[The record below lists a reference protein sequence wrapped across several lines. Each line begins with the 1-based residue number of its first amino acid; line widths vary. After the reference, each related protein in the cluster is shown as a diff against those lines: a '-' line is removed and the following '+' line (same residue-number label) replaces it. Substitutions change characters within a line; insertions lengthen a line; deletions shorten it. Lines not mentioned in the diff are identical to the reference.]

1 MNYNLIEKKWWEA
14 SSNLNITIKKWSS
27 GEKERNEK
35 SFDKV
40 IDKLT
45 KYINSMPEEVGE
57 VREKWLDNGNKLLHE
72 LIKRDN
78 IFNTKNIES
87 KMRDNIIQSTS
98 NFIKKARA
106 FNEYMKE
113 EDIGQA
119 MRNVWIVN
127 LLQGVFNEEIYLNDA
142 IFAYSMLYPY
152 TDNYIDNAKININEK
167 AEFNKNLT
175 KKLKGE
181 PISSDKD
188 YYNKI
193 FCLVEMIEKIYD
205 RNKFHQVYES
215 LLEIQEGQ
223 ILSMKQ
229 QHKNI
234 IPYEKNILGISIKK
248 GASSVLVDGNL
259 VRGFLSE
266 KEEDFCLGYGF
277 ILQLADDL
285 QDVKEDIKNNHVTI
299 MSQLA
304 KVYPINSIA
313 NKLMNFTEEFFENH
327 ICLRG
332 KDVLKEL
339 IKNNC
344 LMLILFSIINSS
356 EFFTND
362 YIDQIEEYVPFSA
375 EYVNSIEK
383 KIRYKIER
391 RKKYEIK

>member
-78 IFNTKNIES
+78 IFNTKNIDS

-205 RNKFHQVYES
+205 RNKFPQVYES

-304 KVYPINSIA
+304 KVYAINSIA

>member
-78 IFNTKNIES
+78 IFNTKNIDS

-167 AEFNKNLT
+167 ADFN
-175 KKLKGE
+175 
-181 PISSDKD
+181 
-188 YYNKI
+188 
-193 FCLVEMIEKIYD
+193 
-205 RNKFHQVYES
+205 
-215 LLEIQEGQ
+215 
-223 ILSMKQ
+223 
-229 QHKNI
+229 
-234 IPYEKNILGISIKK
+234 
-248 GASSVLVDGNL
+248 
-259 VRGFLSE
+259 
-266 KEEDFCLGYGF
+266 
-277 ILQLADDL
+277 
-285 QDVKEDIKNNHVTI
+285 
-299 MSQLA
+299 
-304 KVYPINSIA
+304 
-313 NKLMNFTEEFFENH
+313 
-327 ICLRG
+327 
-332 KDVLKEL
+332 
-339 IKNNC
+339 
-344 LMLILFSIINSS
+344 
-356 EFFTND
+356 
-362 YIDQIEEYVPFSA
+362 
-375 EYVNSIEK
+375 
-383 KIRYKIER
+383 
-391 RKKYEIK
+391 